1 MKISI
6 IGSGAMGSL
15 FGGRLALAGQ
25 EVVLYDVYREHVD
38 AINASG
44 LSIEDAA
51 TGEVTVV
58 HPKASADP
66 SAVAGSDILIIFV
79 KSTATAEAAAQFK
92 SFAKPGTI
100 ALTLQNGLGNE
111 EILRKYFGAAG
122 TAAGVTSQGATF
134 LGPGRIRHAGKGPT
148 HMAMSDGDSGKL
160 AGLAEALSAAGFETH
175 VDKDVAGMVW
185 SKLLINVGINALTG
199 ILNLKN
205 GQLLDYEDV
214 KSLMAGLVNEAIAV
228 AKARGVQL
236 SYEDPVATV
245 YDVARKTGANTSS
258 MLQDFQKNR
267 QTEIDFMNGAI
278 VREAQ
283 ALGIPVPLNDAV
295 TRIVRTLDRI
305 HTAKGA

>member
-15 FGGRLALAGQ
+15 FGGRLSLAGQ

-38 AINASG
+38 AINALG

-58 HPKASADP
+58 HPKASANP
-66 SAVAGSDILIIFV
+66 AAVAGSDVLIIFV

-111 EILRKYFGAAG
+111 EILRNYFGASG

-134 LGPGRIRHAGKGPT
+134 LGPGKIRHAGKGPT
-148 HMAMSDGDSGKL
+148 HMAMSDGDSVKL
-160 AGLAEALSAAGFETH
+160 AKLAEALSAAGFETY
-175 VDKDVAGMVW
+175 VDKDVANMVW

-228 AKARGVQL
+228 AKARGVRL

-245 YDVARKTGANTSS
+245 YDVALKTGANTSS

-267 QTEIDFMNGAI
+267 Q
-278 VREAQ
+278 
-283 ALGIPVPLNDAV
+283 IPVPLNDAM
-295 TRIVRTLDRI
+295 TRLVRTMDRI

>member
-15 FGGRLALAGQ
+15 FGGRLSLAGQ

-58 HPKASADP
+58 HPKASANP
-66 SAVAGSDILIIFV
+66 AAVAGSDVLIIFV

-111 EILRKYFGAAG
+111 EILRNYFGASG

-134 LGPGRIRHAGKGPT
+134 LGPGKIRHAGKGPT
-148 HMAMSDGDSGKL
+148 HMAMSDGDSVKL
-160 AGLAEALSAAGFETH
+160 AKLAEALSAAGFETY
-175 VDKDVAGMVW
+175 VDKDVANMVW

-228 AKARGVQL
+228 AKARGVRL

-245 YDVARKTGANTSS
+245 YDVALKTGANTSS

-267 QTEIDFMNGAI
+267 LSEIDFMNGAI

-283 ALGIPVPLNDAV
+283 ALGIPVPLNDAM
-295 TRIVRTLDRI
+295 TRLVRTMDRI
-305 HTAKGA
+305 HTTKGA

>member
-15 FGGRLALAGQ
+15 FGGRLSLAGQ

-58 HPKASADP
+58 HPKASANP
-66 SAVAGSDILIIFV
+66 AAVAGSDVLIIFV

-111 EILRKYFGAAG
+111 EILRNYFGASG

-134 LGPGRIRHAGKGPT
+134 LGPGKIRHAGKGPT
-148 HMAMSDGDSGKL
+148 HMAMSDGDSVKL
-160 AGLAEALSAAGFETH
+160 AKLAEALSAAGFETY
-175 VDKDVAGMVW
+175 VDKDVANMVW

-228 AKARGVQL
+228 AKARGVRL

-245 YDVARKTGANTSS
+245 YDVALKTGANTSS

-267 QTEIDFMNGAI
+267 QSEIDFMNGAI

-283 ALGIPVPLNDAV
+283 ALGIPVPLNDAM
-295 TRIVRTLDRI
+295 TRLVRTMDRI
-305 HTAKGA
+305 HTTKGA